1 MSTHDSA
8 RDAGRLGSPVVDPAG
23 RDMGS
28 ILALGAAWGIPV
40 LFLATLVICLL
51 DGLSWGGS
59 AAISAWGGI
68 VGGPFFGAMVFY
80 GKRVGRL
87 SH

>member
-1 MSTHDSA
+1 MPTHDRTHLEGHA
-8 RDAGRLGSPVVDPAG
+8 ASPTVDPAG
-23 RDMGS
+23 AEMGS

-40 LFLATLVICLL
+40 MFLTTFVICLVN
-51 DGLSWGGS
+51 GLPWGGS

-80 GKRVGRL
+80 GKRVGAL